1 TQRAIQTAVRLLAID
16 ASQEIV
22 HRALM
27 RLYALQ
33 GRRAA
38 ALKQYQAC
46 VAALQRELGTE
57 PELETKQLYQEI
69 LQRRAPQPP
78 TPAPPRAGSRTRVA
92 SRSTRVAFGADRARR
107 AADRPGSRAGA
118 TARGARQGITRRWAS
133 RRHHRGGWDR
143 QEQRAHGARRRSA
156 RARDSNPS

>member
-1 TQRAIQTAVRLLAID
+1 TDVLAQQSSAGETERAIQPAVRLLAMD

-27 RLYALQ
+27 RLYARQ

-57 PELETKQLYQEI
+57 PEPETKQLYQEI
-69 LQRRAPQPP
+69 LQRKAPEASKLAMTDPP
-78 TPAPPRAGSRTRVA
+78 H
-92 SRSTRVAFGADRARR
+92 RR
-107 AADRPGSRAGA
+107 D
-118 TARGARQGITRRWAS
+118 S
-133 RRHHRGGWDR
+133 RRPPHD
-143 QEQRAHGARRRSA
+143 
-156 RARDSNPS
+156 